1 MPCVYSSETVQ
12 HCMVPVK
19 RNEPRDAIKHTHK
32 IDERQQIFASFPLSS
47 LCCKLKRGEEE
58 EKEKKD
64 FSKKKKEPV
73 LDSVVT
79 SAPTQLG
86 YITRDW
92 QKGLALTTSRELLA
106 TTGVS
111 VFLSPKK
118 CIFNVIVLP
127 ILYHPVR

>member
-1 MPCVYSSETVQ
+1 MFTRVKLFQ

-19 RNEPRDAIKHTHK
+19 RNEPRDTIKHTHTHK

-58 EKEKKD
+58 EKEKD
-64 FSKKKKEPV
+64 FSQKKKEQV

-118 CIFNVIVLP
+118 CIFNVKVLP
-127 ILYHPVR
+127 ILYHPVC